1 MIGVFFTAPG
11 HSVDDTAEESR
22 LRLFLSAF
30 FRNRLAVIGVCVLV
44 FMLCAAVFAPFIT
57 SYEYDEQDLLASLQW
72 PSREHIFGT
81 DEFGRDIFTRV
92 IYAGRVSVA
101 VGIIS
106 VAIGMTFGGIMG
118 AVAGFYG
125 GTADE
130 VVMRCVDVLLA
141 IPSILFAIAIAASL
155 GPGLFNMILA
165 VGISSIPYYARILRS
180 SAMSVREQE
189 FIEASRAVGSS
200 NIRILFRHVIPNC
213 LAPIIVQGTLG
224 VADGILYAAALSFI
238 GLGIQPPM
246 PEWGG
251 MLSGG
256 RSFIRDYSY
265 MTLFPGLAIV
275 LTILALNFVGDALR
289 DALDPKLRDR

>member
-1 MIGVFFTAPG
+1 MFSDAG
-11 HSVDDTAEESR
+11 EESR
-22 LRLFLSAF
+22 LRVFLSVF
-30 FRNRLAVIGVCVLV
+30 LRNRMAVIGLCVLA
-44 FMLCAAVFAPFIT
+44 LILLAAIFAPLVT
-57 SYEYDEQDLLASLQW
+57 SFEYDEQDLLASLQW

-81 DEFGRDIFTRV
+81 DEFGRDIFSRV
-92 IYAGRVSVA
+92 VYAGRVSVV
-101 VGIIS
+101 VGIVS
-106 VAIGMTFGGIMG
+106 VAIGISFGGILG

-130 VVMRCVDVLLA
+130 IVMRCVDVLLA

-180 SAMSVREQE
+180 SALSVREQE

-200 NIRILFRHVIPNC
+200 NLRILFRHVIPNC

-238 GLGIQPPM
+238 GLGIQPPT

-265 MTLFPGLAIV
+265 MTFFPGLAIV

>member
-1 MIGVFFTAPG
+1 MTDMFSDAG
-11 HSVDDTAEESR
+11 EESR
-22 LRLFLSAF
+22 LRVFLSVF
-30 FRNRLAVIGVCVLV
+30 LRNRMAVIGLCVLA
-44 FMLCAAVFAPFIT
+44 LILLAAIFAPLVT
-57 SYEYDEQDLLASLQW
+57 SFEYDEQDLLASLQW

-81 DEFGRDIFTRV
+81 DEFGRDIFSRV
-92 IYAGRVSVA
+92 VYAGRVSVV
-101 VGIIS
+101 VGIVS
-106 VAIGMTFGGIMG
+106 VAIGISFGGILG

-130 VVMRCVDVLLA
+130 IVMRCVDVLLA

-180 SAMSVREQE
+180 SALSVREQE

-200 NIRILFRHVIPNC
+200 NLRILFRHVIPNC

-238 GLGIQPPM
+238 GLGIQPPT

-265 MTLFPGLAIV
+265 MTFFPGLAIV